1 MKSEKEKDMI
11 FGKEFGFD
19 LGTTYMHICQKDKG
33 VILNEPEVI
42 AIDNTLKKVIAVG
55 NAAYD
60 MFEKAPKSI
69 KINMPVKHGVIAD
82 FDNMLNLLDQ
92 QSRLLK
98 IDRGSRP
105 SALICVPYHISEVER
120 RALFD
125 VFMQSRIKFKDVQ
138 MLEKPL
144 AAAIGCGIDVLEPE
158 GNMIVDIGG
167 GTTEISVVSL
177 GGVVISDLLKI
188 GGEKFDHNIRNHI
201 KRSHNVL
208 VGIRTAER
216 IKISIG
222 SAILNDSNKTVE
234 VIGRDIV
241 TGLPKPVLV
250 SEEDVY
256 NSIKDEINTIVDAI
270 KLLLEK
276 TPPELS
282 ADILMSGIHISGGTG
297 SIKRIDELIERET
310 NLKVYVSDKPAQAV
324 INGLCVILNNYNKHK
339 NILFTLNN

>member
-1 MKSEKEKDMI
+1 MKSEKEKDMV

-42 AIDNTLKKVIAVG
+42 AIDSASKKVIAVG
-55 NAAYD
+55 NDAYD

-69 KINMPVKHGVIAD
+69 KINMPVKYGVIAD
-82 FDNMLNLLDQ
+82 YDNMLNLLDQ

-98 IDRGSRP
+98 IDRGRP

-125 VFMQSRIKFKDVQ
+125 VFMQSKVKFKNVQ

-167 GTTEISVVSL
+167 GTTEISVVSF

-188 GGEKFDHNIRNHI
+188 GGEKLDHNIRNYI

-208 VGIRTAER
+208 VGVRTAEK

-222 SAILNDSNKTVE
+222 SALPSDSNKTIE
-234 VIGRDIV
+234 VFGRDIV
-241 TGLPKPVLV
+241 TGLPKTVVV
-250 SEEDVY
+250 SDEDVY
-256 NSIKDEINTIVDAI
+256 NSIKEDIATIVEAV

-282 ADILMSGIHISGGTG
+282 ADILSSGIHITGGTG
-297 SIKRIDELIERET
+297 SIKGIDQLIQRET
-310 NLKVYVSDKPAQAV
+310 NLKVSISESPAHSV
-324 INGLCVILNNYNKHK
+324 INGLCHILNHYNKHK

>member
-1 MKSEKEKDMI
+1 MKSEKEKNMI
-11 FGKEFGFD
+11 FGREFGFD

-42 AIDNTLKKVIAVG
+42 AIDNSTKRVIAVG
-55 NAAYD
+55 NEAYD

-82 FDNMLNLLDQ
+82 FDNMVSLLDQ

-98 IDRGSRP
+98 LYSGRP

-125 VFMQSRIKFKDVQ
+125 VFMHSKIKFKDIQ

-144 AAAIGCGIDVLEPE
+144 AAGIGSGIDVLEPQ

-167 GTTEISVVSL
+167 GTTEISIVSF

-201 KRSHNVL
+201 KRNHNVL
-208 VGIRTAER
+208 VGIRTAEK
-216 IKISIG
+216 IKIMLGAAVPSE
-222 SAILNDSNKTVE
+222 NNKTME
-234 VIGRDIV
+234 VVGRDIV
-241 TGLPKPVLV
+241 TGLPKTIIV
-250 SEEDVY
+250 SENEVY
-256 NSIKDEINTIVDAI
+256 DSIKDDINTIIEAV
-270 KLLLEK
+270 KSLLEK

-282 ADILMSGIHISGGTG
+282 ADILTSGIYITGGTG
-297 SIKRIDELIERET
+297 SIKKIDELIQNET
-310 NLKVYVSDKPAQAV
+310 NLKVYVGESPANSV
-324 INGLCVILNNYNKHK
+324 INGLCHILNHYNKHK
-339 NILFTLNN
+339 GILFTLNN